1 MTNPEELLAEN
12 GFYASTVHG
21 QSMEPL
27 LRDHKDTV
35 YIEPSDEYRPMNV
48 VLYRRQNGQ
57 LVLHRLLKRCGEHYV
72 MCGDNDF
79 VRETITKEQIL
90 GVMTA
95 FSRGERTVYATSRRY
110 RLYSRVWTLS
120 FPTKRMLHRL
130 YRWGRRWQ

>member
-1 MTNPEELLAEN
+1 MNSPETLLAEN
-12 GFYASTVHG
+12 GFYAAAVHG

-27 LRDHKDTV
+27 LFNHRDTV
-35 YIEPSDEYRPMNV
+35 YIEPSDTYKPQDV

-57 LVLHRLLKRCGEHYV
+57 LVLHRLLSKHGDTAV

-79 VRETITKEQIL
+79 VPETIKITQIL

-95 FSRGERTVYATSRRY
+95 FTRNGKTVYTTSRRY

-120 FPTKRMLHRL
+120 LPTKRLLRRL
-130 YRWGRRWQ
+130 YQVRRRFR